1 MKSHTKEDAMKTLRF
16 QVLAILVVFSLVVV
30 GCGTS
35 TPDPV
40 EEEMKVKV
48 RVAATLTQQALEEEQ
63 RATEEGGVEVQPTL
77 TPIPPT
83 DTPEPTARPTASPTI
98 DIKHMMVPQD
108 PANLKIRSHLTDV
121 SSIHYAAE
129 GFTYGD
135 QYLINRFERPFTA
148 EKMEYVGYLDVVLTN
163 LKTSSPWVYFILH
176 LEEDLPEKAD
186 VIYGVELDLD
196 EDGRGD
202 TFIAAGL
209 PGSEK
214 WTTRRVRVFRDLDD
228 DVGGPYPLFSDAP
241 TEGLN
246 GYEVIIFDEGQ
257 GEDPDL
263 AWVRRDPEAA
273 NQLQIAIKES
283 LVGSEGY
290 LWSIWTDG
298 GPQDLTLADYN
309 DCWTFEEA
317 GSPYPEH
324 SLYPLKALAL
334 VDSTCR
340 SWVGFEPVGTEPG
353 LCQGT
358 GEGTG
363 WMVCLDYQVSD
374 ILTVTNCSSECLEK
388 CPDLPPD
395 GRNYHWYCKKCKM
408 D

>member
-1 MKSHTKEDAMKTLRF
+1 MKGPRF
-16 QVLAILVVFSLVVV
+16 QVLALLVLFSLVLVA
-30 GCGTS
+30 CGMS

-48 RVAATLTQQALEEEQ
+48 RVAATLTQEALEEES
-63 RATEEGGVEVQPTL
+63 ATEEVVVVIQPTM
-77 TPIPPT
+77 TPIPPSQ
-83 DTPEPTARPTASPTI
+83 TPEPTISPTPKI
-98 DIKHMMVPQD
+98 EHTMVPQD
-108 PANLKIRSHLTDV
+108 PGNMKIRSHLTDV

-135 QYLINRFERPFTA
+135 QYPINRFERPFTA
-148 EKMEYVGYLDVVLTN
+148 ETMEYVGYLDIVLTN

-176 LEEDLPEKAD
+176 LEEDLPESAD
-186 VIYGVELDLD
+186 VTYGVELDLD

-202 TFIAAGL
+202 YFIAAGL

-214 WTTRRVRVFRDLDD
+214 WTTRRVRVYKDVDD
-228 DVGGPYPLFSDAP
+228 DVGGPNPLFSDAP
-241 TEGLN
+241 AEGLN

-257 GEDPDL
+257 GLDPDL

-273 NQLQIAIKES
+273 NQLQIAIKDS
-283 LVGSEGY
+283 LVSMEGY
-290 LWSIWTDG
+290 LWSVWADG

-309 DCWTFEEA
+309 DRWTFEEA

-324 SLYPLKALAL
+324 ALYPIKALAL

-363 WMVCLDYQVSD
+363 WQICYDYVVND
-374 ILTVTNCSSECLEK
+374 ILTATNCFGECLEE

-395 GRNYHWYCKKCKM
+395 SDRLHYYCKKCTM

>member
-1 MKSHTKEDAMKTLRF
+1 MKRSRLLLLAFT
-16 QVLAILVVFSLVVV
+16 VLSVVLIAS
-30 GCGTS
+30 CGTS

-48 RVAATLTQQALEEEQ
+48 RVAATLTQKA
-63 RATEEGGVEVQPTL
+63 VEDAQKSTQEAVVESQL
-77 TPIPPT
+77 TMTPVPPSE
-83 DTPEPTARPTASPTI
+83 TPEPTALPTSSPTATI
-98 DIKHMMVPQD
+98 EHVMVPKD
-108 PANLKIRSHLTDV
+108 PADLKIRSHLTDV

-135 QYLINRFERPFTA
+135 QYPINRFERPFTA
-148 EKMEYVGYLDVVLTN
+148 EAMEYVDYLDIILTN
-163 LKTSSPWVYFILH
+163 LKTSSPWVYFILRM
-176 LEEDLPEKAD
+176 EGDLPEDGD
-186 VIYGVELDLD
+186 VTYGVELDLD
-196 EDGRGD
+196 EDGRGEY
-202 TFIAAGL
+202 FIAASL
-209 PGSEK
+209 PLRGE
-214 WTTRRVRVFRDLDD
+214 WTTDGVKVYRDLDG
-228 DVGGPYPLFSDAP
+228 DVGGPHPLFSDAP
-241 TEGLN
+241 TEGLT
-246 GYEVIIFDEGQ
+246 GYEEVIFDEGQ

-263 AWVRRDPEAA
+263 AWVCRDPEAA

-283 LVGSEGY
+283 LVGMEGY
-290 LWSIWTDG
+290 LWSVWADG

-309 DCWTFEEA
+309 DRWTFEEA

-324 SLYPLKALAL
+324 SLYPIKALAL

-353 LCQGT
+353 ICQGT

-363 WMVCLDYQVSD
+363 WQVCLDYKVND
-374 ILTVTNCSSECLEK
+374 ILTVTNCFSECLEK

-395 GRNYHWYCKKCKM
+395 TDRYHYYCKKCKM